1 MPDPVDSL
9 VDSLMESMTALIEVL
24 RLHDEPFWAKWM
36 SDDMRAVDRGDARA
50 LDHILAA
57 YGGMGSVNDLILDR
71 ISGRILTGDER
82 VAANENLRALL
93 SRVYDLA
100 RSLRREV

>member
-9 VDSLMESMTALIEVL
+9 VDSLMESMSLLIEVL
-24 RLHDEPFWAKWM
+24 RLHDEPFWANWM
-36 SDDMRAVDRGDARA
+36 SEDMRAVDHGDARA

-57 YGGMGSVNDLILDR
+57 YGGMGSVNDLILVR
-71 ISGRILTGDER
+71 IKGRLLTADER
-82 VAANENLRALL
+82 VAATEHLRDLL